1 LIKATKPALP
11 STVLVHYING
21 EVETDANLLP
31 FAHPPNPLA
40 RLAQRLKKKKSSEDQ
55 PLAQVRAAS
64 GVGASSLFR
73 SQAEIEAELRRL
85 ARSVQHAQVASPSA
99 ITLPHSGP
107 NFAVSDLLLEVEAFR
122 DDDLS
127 FASSEAEAFASSV
140 LVEPDQQAAAA

>member
-1 LIKATKPALP
+1 M
-11 STVLVHYING
+11 LVHYING

-40 RLAQRLKKKKSSEDQ
+40 RLALKKKKSSEDQ

-64 GVGASSLFR
+64 VVGAHSLFR
-73 SQAEIEAELRRL
+73 SQAEIEAELPRL

-107 NFAVSDLLLEVEAFR
+107 NFPVSDLLLEVEAFR

-127 FASSEAEAFASSV
+127 FASSKAEAFASSV
-140 LVEPDQQAAAA
+140 FNN

>member
-1 LIKATKPALP
+1 MIKATKPVLP

-40 RLAQRLKKKKSSEDQ
+40 RLALKKKKSSEDQ

-64 GVGASSLFR
+64 VVGAHSLFR
-73 SQAEIEAELRRL
+73 SQAEIEAELSRL

-107 NFAVSDLLLEVEAFR
+107 NFPVSDLLLEVEAFR